1 VAKTVRSKTGKG
13 PGLLVRTAMRYGMS
27 RGVLGGSRGW
37 LWVGG
42 AAWTY
47 NRLAHRKRASSDL
60 VYSEDV
66 APGQWVE
73 VRVVPPPPT
82 RRERRRAIER
92 ERKAAARERKAGRRS
107 RRSRRA

>member
-1 VAKTVRSKTGKG
+1 VAKDVRTKTGKG
-13 PGLLVRTAMRYGMS
+13 PGLIVRTAMRYGMT
-27 RGVLGGSRGW
+27 RGLLGGSRGW

-47 NRLAHRKRASSDL
+47 NKLVHRKRASSDL

-66 APGQWVE
+66 SPGQWVE

-82 RRERRRAIER
+82 RKERRRAAKQA
-92 ERKAAARERKAGRRS
+92 RKAAEHERKVAAS
-107 RRSRRA
+107 AARSRRA